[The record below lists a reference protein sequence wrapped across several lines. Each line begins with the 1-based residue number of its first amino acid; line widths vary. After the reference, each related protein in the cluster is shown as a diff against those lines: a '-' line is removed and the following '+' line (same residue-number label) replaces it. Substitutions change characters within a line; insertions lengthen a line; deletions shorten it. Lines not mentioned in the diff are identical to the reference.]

1 MARGQAGFR
10 AAPLR
15 VYVYALLG
23 FVARVSFFFISV
35 WAIFTEASFVQYP
48 GLRGVG
54 GGAPGAALVG
64 SAQRGLGTSQVSL
77 FQLLLVLVLVRM
89 GNWNDVVLQLVL
101 QGRPARVSQP

>member
-1 MARGQAGFR
+1 MGNYNDAC
-10 AAPLR
+10 
-15 VYVYALLG
+15 
-23 FVARVSFFFISV
+23 
-35 WAIFTEASFVQYP
+35 FVQYP